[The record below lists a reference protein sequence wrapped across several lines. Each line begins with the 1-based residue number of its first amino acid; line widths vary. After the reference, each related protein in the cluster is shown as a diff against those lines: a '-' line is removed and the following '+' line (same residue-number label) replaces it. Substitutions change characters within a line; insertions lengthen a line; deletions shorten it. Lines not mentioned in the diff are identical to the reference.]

1 MAYSVR
7 KIIDIIKENE
17 DCTHLSLTLNGN
29 EYYSEFYVFSWRG
42 SYNLPAVEFNKSD
55 FPINIGEIDVLN
67 KLESIH
73 GTQVSGYRGGEYI
86 LDKDSPLFFTIC
98 ESDSGDCVAI
108 TSHEVIND
116 TICFYLEPDCY

>member
-1 MAYSVR
+1 MSKKKKV
-7 KIIDIIKENE
+7 KIDTTPLGSKFYRVNGLLHREN
-17 DCTHLSLTLNGN
+17 
-29 EYYSEFYVFSWRG
+29 
-42 SYNLPAVEFNKSD
+42 NLPAVEFNKSD

-67 KLESIH
+67 KLEGIH

-98 ESDSGDCVAI
+98 ASDSGDCVAI
-108 TSHEVIND
+108 TSHEIIDD